1 MCYSNA
7 HSKKKGGNNMSKKKD
22 KKLQDYEKNLKRY
35 SKAHLAVE
43 LNDIKRKRILDNMKR
58 IALYVVLVGGNYY
71 LEDALQKFMQDVGI
85 EMSIKNRL
93 LAGLTIAIPSLALL
107 LICGIS
113 DIKAQNT
120 LTKKENIVCKYLDAD
135 EEVEKE
141 KETEESKIL
150 K

>member
-1 MCYSNA
+1 
-7 HSKKKGGNNMSKKKD
+7 MSKKKD
-22 KKLQDYEKNLKRY
+22 KKLHDYEKNLKRY